1 MQAPK
6 RAPGAVQKRPL
17 EGLTGTA
24 PTTSNTV
31 PAKKSCFVIMAI
43 GDQHNP
49 DGTVRMSAG
58 ELKARYNDLIRVAL
72 VKSRTDLEVTRAD
85 EVAAGGS
92 ITEAIFQQ
100 LMYSDYVVA
109 DISFPNPNVYY
120 ELGIRHACRT
130 GTIVIREKGSSRAP
144 FDVSTQRY
152 IEYENTPSGLKALTE
167 EFRRRFDYHDKNPST
182 PDNSFLT
189 YAQFKEYQFQQYA
202 QKSPEA
208 VDDTLDA
215 MMSFIQ
221 YPELLTAFQSGASQ
235 EEILRALSK
244 NPAAVKPILRLL
256 IKSGTLKIPGL

>member
-24 PTTSNTV
+24 PTTSSAAK
-31 PAKKSCFVIMAI
+31 AKKSCFVIMAI
-43 GDQHNP
+43 GEQHEPN
-49 DGTVRMSAG
+49 GTVMSAG
-58 ELKARYNDLIRVAL
+58 ELKARYNDLIREAL
-72 VKSRTDLEVTRAD
+72 VKSHADLEVIRAD
-85 EVAAGGS
+85 EVAAGGG
-92 ITEAIFQQ
+92 ITEDIFQR

-189 YAQFKEYQFQQYA
+189 YAQFKEYQFQQYG